1 MDKQAGEEETRT
13 EIAYIDRWMNIQQL
27 LNEAEYHLK
36 NYGDRGMCY
45 RPKQLTPSEI
55 SIILQMIRKP
65 NSKIVLLFIQNN
77 SQFKNK
83 LNNAY
88 LRRCLVHVYREGQK
102 IKKGLFRSANILQIA
117 DVVFRVV
124 FLLYLLCFQTTV
136 RRETSKMFLLFFYS
150 LRQSLTTK
158 VFQTRPQFFSVN
170 GSIICQFCCTIDVIS
185 SISQNSSKFGRQQ
198 LVMMNYAWDFSQ

>member
-13 EIAYIDRWMNIQQL
+13 EIACIDRWMNIQQL
-27 LNEAEYHLK
+27 LNEAEQLWRSR
-36 NYGDRGMCY
+36 NVLST
-45 RPKQLTPSEI
+45 LTPSEI